1 MQDDVEAT
9 QTGDD
14 LRQHPLW
21 VAVPAVRFEARFGKT
36 PRAKA
41 RNVPPVAESPPAVT
55 GKATKPRKAK
65 GPSVGTTLVR
75 TWRGRQYQLRVLE
88 TGFELEG
95 VLHKS
100 LSAAAAALTGQH
112 WNGRLFWGL
121 VSRRKVR

>member
-1 MQDDVEAT
+1 MQDGVKAGQEP
-9 QTGDD
+9 
-14 LRQHPLW
+14 RPHPLC
-21 VAVPAVRFEARFGKT
+21 VPAPALRFEARFGKA

-41 RNVPPVAESPPAVT
+41 TKTPPVAESPAAAT
-55 GKATKPRKAK
+55 GKVAKPRKAK